1 MGFSDQSSKQF
12 VVTQAEHLVQ
22 TKAQVRQKILSK
34 IKLNGTTW
42 SNAQGERFSKN
53 LLPLLV
59 SRSGV
64 WGGYRPMKDEPQID
78 LLSLLGLSHVAFP
91 LTEGL
96 NLEFRKWITQW
107 KTSEL
112 GFESPR
118 DGEVVPL
125 DQLSG
130 LVIPC
135 VGLSPRGVRL
145 GRGAGFYDRA
155 LAEKATSDKILK
167 IGVCYDFGF
176 SSEVPEEVHDLIV
189 DIAVTET
196 KIILFNLKLK
206 NMLVEM
212 DIPFVTAVE
221 KTAEEV

>member
-12 VVTQAEHLVQ
+12 VVTQTEHLVLS
-22 TKAQVRQKILSK
+22 KAQVRQKILSK
-34 IKLNGTTW
+34 IKSNGSSW
-42 SNAQGERFSKN
+42 SSTQGERFSKN
-53 LLPLLV
+53 LLPILV
-59 SRSGV
+59 SKSGV

-78 LLSLLGLSHVAFP
+78 LMSLLGLGGIAFP

-96 NLEFRKWITQW
+96 NLEFRKFITQW

-112 GFESPR
+112 GFEFPR
-118 DGEVVPL
+118 DGEAVPL
-125 DQLSG
+125 DKLSG
-130 LVIPC
+130 LIIPC

-167 IGVCYDFGF
+167 IGLCYDFGF
-176 SSEVPEEVHDLIV
+176 SKEVPEEVHDLIV
-189 DIAVTET
+189 DIAVTES
-196 KIILFNLKLK
+196 KIILFNLNLK
-206 NMLVEM
+206 NMLVKM

-221 KTAEEV
+221 TAAEEV